1 VRRERRKEWFGS
13 MKWKVASNDINHK
26 TTKIKQNDKGEIEL

>member
-1 VRRERRKEWFGS
+1 

-26 TTKIKQNDKGEIEL
+26 TTKIKQNDKGEIELWERL